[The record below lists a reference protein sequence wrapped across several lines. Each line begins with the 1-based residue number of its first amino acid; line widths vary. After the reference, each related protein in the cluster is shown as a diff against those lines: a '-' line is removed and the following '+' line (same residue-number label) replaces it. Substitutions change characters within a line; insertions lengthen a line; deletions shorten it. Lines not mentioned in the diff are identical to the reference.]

1 MLQVFKS
8 FSDSQTSLKEFVF
21 ALKSIVGTEVF
32 VEAVGVGKGKHDLT
46 GFVTDQSKP
55 NQALTVHSD
64 LPTGKDCSLLGSE
77 DIIKFLP
84 GDFRRQ
90 DQMIFSGKL
99 SGPVCLQKGGTQS
112 SQRMSAQ
119 LKIALYFLCLV

>member
-8 FSDSQTSLKEFVF
+8 FSDSQTSLKEFF
-21 ALKSIVGTEVF
+21 FTLKSIVGAEVF

-64 LPTGKDCSLLGSE
+64 LPTGRLFVAWFG
-77 DIIKFLP
+77 
-84 GDFRRQ
+84 R
-90 DQMIFSGKL
+90 
-99 SGPVCLQKGGTQS
+99 
-112 SQRMSAQ
+112 
-119 LKIALYFLCLV
+119 YN